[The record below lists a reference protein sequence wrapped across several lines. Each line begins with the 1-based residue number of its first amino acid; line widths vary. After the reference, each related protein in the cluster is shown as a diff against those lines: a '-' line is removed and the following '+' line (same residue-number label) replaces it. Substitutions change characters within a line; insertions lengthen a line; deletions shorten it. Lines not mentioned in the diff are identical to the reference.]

1 MGAGRFV
8 GRVGGLAVALGVG
21 LGAGLAVSGAP
32 VGWADTG
39 SSDAAGADTQD
50 ATTAKSDATP
60 RLSQQVR
67 RGPARA
73 ASSEPARSHS
83 AGEVVSEPQSRARPS
98 AADTAPVGT
107 DSQTAE
113 IAKISDESEITAAV
127 TVPDVEERTPELI
140 PPAPAPVAAEAV
152 ERPVSNP
159 VAAQTD
165 ALSPQVPDPLI
176 GDVAGVA
183 GAAPIEVESPAA
195 DPAPVGA
202 VHGVVTAAHD
212 TGANPFAVLGD
223 LLPPDSPLAW
233 TMLAAARREQ
243 LVAPAGIAAAAPA
256 AQVTASSLFGGD
268 SISTAPVVLWD
279 KGVLTGTLNATTTS
293 GDPLSYVGI
302 AQPSLGGKLGG
313 GPLLPLTNF
322 GPGGSFSYV
331 PYASTLTD
339 PTLTETFSIMVL
351 ENSKPVQF
359 VENLLG
365 PLGALL
371 MPQVLAVIHRIP
383 LVGDVLSPIIG
394 QAEIVDFTVNPSD
407 LAQGRPTAFTYLM
420 PSFDGTPISVNYFPS
435 IQVATGEADNAP
447 TVLAASG
454 LACAANTD
462 PNTVYGQLFPLV
474 QFGSLT
480 PGIKPLRED
489 AFTSPL
495 VGGPSYDGG
504 GGYNV
509 ITWDP
514 RGEFAS
520 GGQLN
525 IDNPFLEGRDVSSI
539 ISWLTSSTNPAS
551 VQVKTEAGDPLV
563 GMTGG
568 SYGGGIQLT
577 SVDPRIDA
585 IAPEIA
591 WNSLISSLYPGGA
604 FKTGW
609 GSLLAL
615 ALVVTG
621 ARVNPAV
628 YQGILTGALFGVL
641 SESSQAVLASVGPT
655 TLLAKEQAPTFLLQG
670 IDDTLFPLAQSVA
683 NGKTIQTSPADPPL
697 KLFWFCGGHGVCNI
711 PNKPAEQ
718 DAQGVIQNL
727 QWLDQYVAKSGT
739 PADAIPTFQWYDQ
752 KGLYH
757 TSDKLPWDPA
767 FNQGT
772 YSTGGKGGFL
782 GLWPLVGGSGP
793 LTNLPLSIIDAG
805 KARNALNIAVNPPA
819 GKQVVGSPTI
829 SFSYAGLG
837 TSDTVYAQLV
847 DNVSGL
853 VLSNVVTP
861 IAVTL
866 DGRTRTVSMPM
877 EDIAYSVDAGDSL
890 TLQITS
896 SALNYFDAWSYGG
909 ISISDVTLDMP
920 LHDRNS

>member
-1 MGAGRFV
+1 M
-8 GRVGGLAVALGVG
+8 ALGVG
-21 LGAGLAVSGAP
+21 AAVYGAP
-32 VGWADTG
+32 VVWADVDTGGRASDTAGADRSDTPRSQNRPPDATPGPVRRGSERAVTRSAAAVAEPPSRPSDPVLADDDVTEFAATATLPEDSALAEHPATTLPAAPPTNDVAAPTPTAADAAAAVDPSPIAPQPDTGLQADTG
-39 SSDAAGADTQD
+39 PSLPDL
-50 ATTAKSDATP
+50 P
-60 RLSQQVR
+60 LIV
-67 RGPARA
+67 
-73 ASSEPARSHS
+73 S
-83 AGEVVSEPQSRARPS
+83 AP
-98 AADTAPVGT
+98 
-107 DSQTAE
+107 AE
-113 IAKISDESEITAAV
+113 IPEDI
-127 TVPDVEERTPELI
+127 PERTP
-140 PPAPAPVAAEAV
+140 VA
-152 ERPVSNP
+152 
-159 VAAQTD
+159 
-165 ALSPQVPDPLI
+165 DPI
-176 GDVAGVA
+176 ST
-183 GAAPIEVESPAA
+183 P
-195 DPAPVGA
+195 DPAPVSA
-202 VHGVVTAAHD
+202 VHGVVTAAPG
-212 TGANPFAVLGD
+212 TTEGLSAVLND
-223 LLPPDSPLAW
+223 LLPPDSPMAW

-243 LVAPAGIAAAAPA
+243 LLAPAGLVP
-256 AQVTASSLFGGD
+256 TAGATGSSLLGGG
-268 SISTAPVVLWD
+268 SISTAPVVAWE

-293 GDPLSYVGI
+293 GDPLSYVVVS
-302 AQPSLGGKLGG
+302 QPDKGGKLGG

-322 GPGGSFSYV
+322 GPGGSFTYV
-331 PYASTLTD
+331 PYASTLTT
-339 PTLTETFSIMVL
+339 PGAKESFRIMVL
-351 ENSKPVQF
+351 ENSQPVQF

-371 MPQVLAVIHRIP
+371 VPQVLAIIHRIP
-383 LVGDVLSPIIG
+383 LVGDLLSPIIG
-394 QAEIVDFTVNPSD
+394 QAEIVDITVTPNT
-407 LAQGRPTAFTYLM
+407 LAADPNNVFKQRPTAFTYKM
-420 PSFDGTPISVNYFPS
+420 PSFDGTLISLNYFPS
-435 IQVATGEADNAP
+435 IKVATGEVDNAP

-520 GGQLN
+520 EGQLN
-525 IDNPFLEGRDVSSI
+525 IDNPFLEGRDVSAI
-539 ISWLTSSTNPAS
+539 ISWLTSSTNPAKA
-551 VQVKTEAGDPLV
+551 QVKTEAGDPLV

-577 SVDPRIDA
+577 TVDPRIDA
-585 IAPEIA
+585 LTPEIA

-615 ALVVTG
+615 ALVATG

-683 NGKTIQTSPADPPL
+683 NGQTIQTSPANPPL

-727 QWLDQYVAKSGT
+727 KWLDQYVAKSGT

-772 YSTGGKGGFL
+772 YTAAGRGGFL

-793 LTNLPLSIIDAG
+793 LTGLPLSIIDAG
-805 KARNALNIAVNPPA
+805 KARNALNIDVTPPA

-829 SFSYAGLG
+829 SFTYSGLG

-861 IAVTL
+861 IPVKL
-866 DGRTRTVSMPM
+866 DGRTRTVSLPM
-877 EDIAYSVDAGDSL
+877 EDVVYTIDAGDSL

-909 ISISDVTLDMP
+909 ITISDITLDMP
-920 LHDRNS
+920 LHNRNS

>member
-1 MGAGRFV
+1 
-8 GRVGGLAVALGVG
+8 LGVG
-21 LGAGLAVSGAP
+21 LGVGVVYGAP
-32 VGWADTG
+32 VAGADAGTSG
-39 SSDAAGADTQD
+39 RASDAAGA
-50 ATTAKSDATP
+50 TTADRSSDTARVSAQSDATAP
-60 RLSQQVR
+60 RSPASR
-67 RGPARA
+67 RG
-73 ASSEPARSHS
+73 S
-83 AGEVVSEPQSRARPS
+83 AGTTSREPNPAAAVPDPPNESRVRPS
-98 AADTAPVGT
+98 AATIDPEVIVSPGSLTDFPATVSGQSPVSEAITLPVVDQDVAATAP
-107 DSQTAE
+107 
-113 IAKISDESEITAAV
+113 AAV
-127 TVPDVEERTPELI
+127 APPE
-140 PPAPAPVAAEAV
+140 ADGTGSAA
-152 ERPVSNP
+152 
-159 VAAQTD
+159 TD
-165 ALSPQVPDPLI
+165 AQSWQVPVLIVDPLPQTPMPQTPMP
-176 GDVAGVA
+176 DH
-183 GAAPIEVESPAA
+183 
-195 DPAPVGA
+195 APVGA
-202 VHGVVTAAHD
+202 VHGVLTVADD
-212 TGANPFAVLGD
+212 TGPNPFAALGD
-223 LLPPDSPLAW
+223 LLPTNSPLAW
-233 TMLAAARREQ
+233 TMLAAARRDA
-243 LVAPAGIAAAAPA
+243 LGISISNPPA
-256 AQVTASSLFGGD
+256 AQVTASSLLGGD
-268 SISTAPVVLWD
+268 SITTSPVVLWD

-302 AQPSLGGKLGG
+302 SQPSLGGKLGG

-322 GPGGSFSYV
+322 GPGGSFSYI

-339 PTLTETFSIMVL
+339 ATQSETFEIMVL
-351 ENSKPVQF
+351 ENSPAAQF

-371 MPQVLAVIHRIP
+371 VPQVLAIIHRIP
-383 LVGDVLSPIIG
+383 LVGDLLSPIIG
-394 QAEIVDFTVNPSD
+394 QAEIVEITVNPSE
-407 LAQGRPTAFTYLM
+407 LAQGRPTAFTYQM
-420 PSFDGTPISVNYFPS
+420 PSFDGTLISVNYFPA
-435 IQVATGEADNAP
+435 INVATGEVDNAP

-462 PNTVYGQLFPLV
+462 SQTVYGQLFPLV

-495 VGGPSYDGG
+495 LGGPQYDGG

-509 ITWDP
+509 LTWDP

-520 GGQLN
+520 GGQLQ
-525 IDNPFLEGRDVSSI
+525 IDNPFFEGRDVSSI

-551 VQVKTEAGDPLV
+551 AQVKTEAGDPLV

-577 SVDPRIDA
+577 TVDPRIDS
-585 IAPEIA
+585 IAPEIG

-615 ALVVTG
+615 ALAATG
-621 ARVNPAV
+621 ARVNPAI
-628 YQGILTGALFGVL
+628 YEGILTGALFGVL

-655 TLLAKEQAPTFLLQG
+655 TLLAKEQAPTLLFQG
-670 IDDTLFPLAQSVA
+670 IHDTLFPLAQSVA
-683 NGKTIQTSPADPPL
+683 NGQTIQTSPANPPL
-697 KLFWFCGGHGVCNI
+697 KLFWFCGGHGVCDI
-711 PNKPAEQ
+711 PNKPNEQ
-718 DAQGVIQNL
+718 DAQGIIQNL

-752 KGLYH
+752 KGLYY

-772 YSTGGKGGFL
+772 YTAEGQGGFL

-793 LTNLPLSIIDAG
+793 LTDLPLSIIDAG
-805 KARNALNIAVNPPA
+805 KARNALNVTVTPTV
-819 GKQVVGSPTI
+819 GKQVVGSPKI
-829 SFSYAGLG
+829 SFSYSGLG

-847 DNVSGL
+847 DNSSGL
-853 VLSNVVTP
+853 VLSNIVTP
-861 IAVTL
+861 IPVTL
-866 DGRTRTVSMPM
+866 DGRTRTVSMSM

-909 ISISDVTLDMP
+909 INISDITLDMP